1 MILKIERYFF
11 INWKEDSKCFLVAEV
26 NEFQSASKAF
36 SFDFVVLIFKQE
48 FADQFL
54 EWNLFVAV
62 ENNFES
68 AGYFH

>member
-1 MILKIERYFF
+1 
-11 INWKEDSKCFLVAEV
+11 
-26 NEFQSASKAF
+26 
-36 SFDFVVLIFKQE
+36 VLIFKQE